1 MGAALSLF
9 VLMSLSIFIVR
20 VASVAL
26 RQTGLEESSARFQ
39 ALSAI
44 SGTGFTTKEAES
56 VVNYPVRRRIVMLL
70 MVIGNLG
77 VVTVMATVVVS
88 FVNTQ
93 GDTGAVFIQLAWLV
107 GVLGLLW
114 FLILNK
120 RAEQW
125 MCDLIGRFLQAKT
138 FLGAR
143 HFTRLLQLGDGYSV
157 CVHPVASAWLED
169 EQALTYAQ
177 LGEKRLTVLAVRLT
191 DGDLV
196 QEFHTTTELNHGDA
210 LVLYGADEGHDALE
224 TLSVKS
230 ETAAD
235 HLAHRHAKHVDP

>member
-9 VLMSLSIFIVR
+9 VLMSLSMVIVR

-26 RQTGLEESSARFQ
+26 RHTGLEEATARFQ

-56 VVNYPVRRRIVMLL
+56 VVNYPVRRRIVTML

-93 GDTGAVFIQLAWLV
+93 GNTGAVVAQLVWLV
-107 GVLGLLW
+107 AVLGLLW

-120 RAEQW
+120 RAERW
-125 MCDLIGRFLQAKT
+125 MCDLIGRALQT
-138 FLGAR
+138 TTSLGMR
-143 HFTRLLQLGDGYSV
+143 HFNRLLQIGDGYSV
-157 CVHPVASAWLED
+157 CEHPVANAWLQSER
-169 EQALTYAQ
+169 ALGPSDLQSMGLA
-177 LGEKRLTVLAVRLT
+177 VLAT
-191 DGDLV
+191 HSATGDLV
-196 QEFHTTTELNHGDA
+196 HEFRSTAELEAGDA
-210 LVLYGADEGHDALE
+210 LVIYGSDSGHDALE
-224 TLSVKS
+224 KLSQQGES
-230 ETAAD
+230 ESEYS
-235 HLAHRHAKHVDP
+235 AHGHDD